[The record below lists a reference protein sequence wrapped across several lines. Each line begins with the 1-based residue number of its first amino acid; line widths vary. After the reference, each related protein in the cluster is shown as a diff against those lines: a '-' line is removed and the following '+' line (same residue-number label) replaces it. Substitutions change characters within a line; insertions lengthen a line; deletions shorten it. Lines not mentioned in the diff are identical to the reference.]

1 MTVRATYRIQF
12 TSDFRFPDA
21 ARLAPYFATLGI
33 SHLYASP
40 ILAAREGS
48 THGYDGVH
56 YSLISPELGGEEEFR
71 AMAAAFR
78 EHGIGVIVDFVPN
91 HMGVGGADNVFWL
104 SVLEWGRQSPVA
116 GWFDIDWASPTP
128 GLAGKVLVPFL
139 GDQYGE
145 VLAQGELD
153 LRYDADRGA
162 FAVWAHDTHKL
173 PVCPQTYAM
182 ILRAAPGFEELAARF
197 EAAGEADPSDPV
209 WPDLRQRL
217 REVDPS
223 AAVAAFRG
231 TPGDLESWAALDRL
245 AEAQNWRAAKFSM
258 DSDAINYRRFFTM
271 SDLAGVRVEK
281 AEVFAG
287 VHRLILRLMEEGVV
301 DGIRIDHIDG
311 LVDPKGYCLRLR
323 QSLDRPFPLYV
334 EKILAPDEQLPAS
347 WRADGT
353 TGYEFSNLAVGLLV
367 DPAGEEALTR
377 VHAEFTGQTNA
388 PEDVVHQAKLEIMA
402 QPMAAELENLSDRL
416 LALVADDPRR
426 RDFGRAAVRSG
437 LSQVIAALDVYRT
450 YVDRD
455 GIADSDRGR
464 VEAAVERAKARAP
477 EVDPGIYD
485 FISAVMTLDL
495 AGEQPEKLDEI
506 LTLVMRL
513 QQFTG
518 PVMAKG
524 LEDRALYRYSRL
536 IALNEVGSEPG
547 QFGVSL
553 EAFHAANRDRLEREP
568 GGMLT
573 TSTHDTKRG
582 EDARMRI
589 AAISGHVEAWA
600 AKVEEW
606 HGLLASDEQPVDR
619 NEEYF
624 FYQLLLGVWPMDWTT
639 APKTDELSALRER
652 IEAGMMKS
660 IREAAVNSRWV
671 FGNEDYEAAFCAFI
685 GRALGSPDSDF
696 LRSFLDFHAQIAA
709 GAEANILVQTVLK
722 LTVPGMPDT
731 YQGAELWEQ
740 SLVDPDNRR
749 PVDFAL
755 RERLASE
762 TRETAPADVTSHEGA
777 AKLALT
783 AALLRLRSD
792 LPDLFARG
800 SYEPLEAGE
809 GICAFLREA
818 EDARMLVA
826 CRLNRSGNHEA
837 ALPLPEG
844 RWQDLVTGREA
855 AGELRFGRLPVAVLV
870 AREAATPGS

>member
-1 MTVRATYRIQF
+1 MSVRATYRIQF
-12 TSDFRFPDA
+12 TSDFRFADA
-21 ARLAPYFATLGI
+21 ARLAPYLSRLGI

-56 YSLISPELGGEEEFR
+56 YSLISPELGGEDEFR
-71 AMAAAFR
+71 AMAATFR
-78 EHGIGVIVDFVPN
+78 EHGMGVIVDFVPN

-104 SVLEWGRQSPVA
+104 SVLEWGQQSPVA
-116 GWFDIDWASPTP
+116 GWFDIDWESPTP
-128 GLAGKVLVPFL
+128 GLAGKVLMPFL

-145 VLAQGELD
+145 VLARGELE

-173 PVCPQTYAM
+173 PICPQTYAM
-182 ILRAAPGFEELAARF
+182 ILRAAPGYEELAADF
-197 EAAGEADPSDPV
+197 EAAGEAGPADPV
-209 WPDLRQRL
+209 WADLRRRL
-217 REVDPS
+217 RKTDPTP
-223 AAVAAFRG
+223 ALAAFRG

-301 DGIRIDHIDG
+301 EGIRIDHIDG

-323 QSLDRPFPLYV
+323 GSLDRPFPLYV
-334 EKILAPDEQLPAS
+334 EKILAPDEILPES
-347 WRADGT
+347 WQADGT
-353 TGYEFSNLAVGLLV
+353 TGYEFANLAVGLLA
-367 DPAGEEALTR
+367 DPAGCEALTQ
-377 VHAEFTGQTNA
+377 VHADFTGQTAA
-388 PEDVVHQAKLEIMA
+388 PEDLVHQAKLEIMA
-402 QPMAAELENLSDRL
+402 QPMAAELESLSDRL

-437 LSQVIAALDVYRT
+437 LSQVVAALDVYRT
-450 YVDRD
+450 YADRD
-455 GIADSDRGR
+455 GLSPPDRARIEG
-464 VEAAVERAKARAP
+464 AVERARARAP

-485 FISAVMTLDL
+485 FIADVMTLEL
-495 AGEQPEKLDEI
+495 AGEQPDKRDEI
-506 LTLVMRL
+506 LALVLRL

-524 LEDRALYRYSRL
+524 LEDRALYRYARF

-547 QFGVSL
+547 HFGVSL
-553 EAFHAANRDRLEREP
+553 ETFHRANRDRLEREP
-568 GGMLT
+568 GAMLT

-589 AAISGHVEAWA
+589 AAISGHVGEWA
-600 AKVEEW
+600 RKVDEW
-606 HGLLASDEQPVDR
+606 HGLLASEDAPVDR

-624 FYQLLLGVWPMDWTT
+624 FYQLLLGVWPMDWTGPPP
-639 APKTDELSALRER
+639 AEDLAALRER
-652 IEAGMMKS
+652 VEAGMLKS

-671 FGNEDYEAAFCAFI
+671 FGNEEYEAAFCAFI
-685 GRALGSPDSDF
+685 GRALGAPDSAF
-696 LRSFLDFHAQIAA
+696 LRSFLEFHARIRPE
-709 GAEANILVQTVLK
+709 AEANILAQTVLK
-722 LTVPGMPDT
+722 LTVPGMPDI

-755 RERLASE
+755 RERLLAELVDKPPAEAPSE
-762 TRETAPADVTSHEGA
+762 GGA
-777 AKLALT
+777 LKMALT
-783 AALLRLRSD
+783 ARLLRLRAEAPA
-792 LPDLFARG
+792 LLARG
-800 SYEPLEAGE
+800 SYEPLEMPE

-818 EDARMLVA
+818 EGRRMLVA
-826 CRLNRSGNHEA
+826 CRLNRAQGA
-837 ALPLPEG
+837 DAKAVLPAG
-844 RWQDLVTGREA
+844 RWRDLVSGETLS
-855 AGELRFGRLPVAVLV
+855 GELNLGRLPVAVLV
-870 AREAATPGS
+870 DGAE

>member
-1 MTVRATYRIQF
+1 MSVRATYRIQF
-12 TSDFRFPDA
+12 TSDFRFSDA
-21 ARLAPYFATLGI
+21 ARLAPYFARLGI

-56 YSLISPELGGEEEFR
+56 YSLISPDLGGEEEFR
-71 AMAAAFR
+71 AMAGTFR
-78 EHGIGVIVDFVPN
+78 EHGMGVIVDFVPN

-116 GWFDIDWASPTP
+116 DWFDIDWDSTTP
-128 GLAGKVLVPFL
+128 GLAGKVLMPFL

-145 VLAQGELD
+145 VLAQGEME
-153 LRYDADRGA
+153 LRYEPDRGA
-162 FAVWAHDTHKL
+162 FAIWAHDTHKL
-173 PVCPQTYAM
+173 PISPQTYAT
-182 ILRAAPGFEELAARF
+182 ILRAAPGFEELAAAF
-197 EAAGEADPSDPV
+197 EAAGAAEPSDPV
-209 WPDLRQRL
+209 WPELRRRL
-217 REVDPS
+217 RDADPTP
-223 AAVAAFRG
+223 AVEAFRG
-231 TPGDLESWAALDRL
+231 TPGDLDSWAALDRL

-301 DGIRIDHIDG
+301 EGIRIDHIDG

-323 QSLDRPFPLYV
+323 DALDRPFPLYV
-334 EKILAPDEQLPAS
+334 EKILAPDESLPES

-353 TGYEFSNLAVGLLV
+353 TGYEFANLAVGLIL
-367 DPAGEEALTR
+367 DPAAEEALTQ
-377 VHAEFTGQTNA
+377 VHADFTGQTA
-388 PEDVVHQAKLEIMA
+388 SPEDLVHQAKLEIMA
-402 QPMAAELENLSDRL
+402 QPMASELESLTDRL
-416 LALVADDPRR
+416 LALVAEDPRR

-450 YVDRD
+450 Y
-455 GIADSDRGR
+455 ADASGLADAERAR

-477 EVDPGIYD
+477 EIDPGIYD
-485 FISAVMTLDL
+485 FIGAVMTLDL
-495 AGEQPEKLDEI
+495 AEEQPEKRDEI

-547 QFGVSL
+547 HFGVSL
-553 EAFHAANRDRLEREP
+553 AAFHDANRDRAAREP
-568 GGMLT
+568 GAMLT

-589 AAISGHVEAWA
+589 AAIGSHVEEWA

-606 HGLLASDEQPVDR
+606 HGMLASDEEPVDLS
-619 NEEYF
+619 EEYF
-624 FYQLLLGVWPMDWTT
+624 FYQLLLGVWPMDWAE
-639 APKTDELSALRER
+639 APEAQDLAALSER
-652 IEAGMMKS
+652 VEAAMLKS

-671 FGNEDYEAAFCAFI
+671 FGNEAYEAAFCAFI
-685 GRALGSPDSDF
+685 GRALGTPDSAF
-696 LRSFLDFHAQIAA
+696 LRSFLAFHGRIAP
-709 GAEANILVQTVLK
+709 EALGNILVQTVLK

-755 RERLASE
+755 RERMLLE
-762 TRETAPADVTSHEGA
+762 MQEKVPADVPHEDGSV
-777 AKLALT
+777 KLALT
-783 AALLRLRSD
+783 ARLLALRAE

-800 SYEPLEAGE
+800 SYEPVEAGE
-809 GICAFLREA
+809 GICAFLRA
-818 EDARMLVA
+818 GDGARMLVA
-826 CRLNRSGNHEA
+826 CRLNRA
-837 ALPLPEG
+837 AHPAEGMSLPDG
-844 RWQDLVTGREA
+844 RWQDLVTGAEA
-855 AGELRFGRLPVAVLV
+855 SGRLAFGQLPVAVLIG
-870 AREAATPGS
+870 R